1 MEIIYIIV
9 SFIVGAIC
17 FFIGWKV
24 AVHPDVISNKQE
36 IEKKRELELEI
47 NTQKERLEI
56 LKESQEKLKN
66 TYQETQQYIED
77 AEKSASKIYESK
89 FQELSVKYDNE
100 KKNLSEK
107 LQEQENTFRKEMLE
121 QRNSFEEEKTIQ
133 KEEIKKVKKEL
144 ESLRATKAAAIE
156 AARKE
161 KLINRKQ
168 EDYCLQIPIE
178 EQNDVSILKSVRNRI
193 TKPRAVSMVIWSQ
206 YYQPVAKKLFPQIL
220 GSENVCGVYK
230 ITNQETNECYIGQ
243 AKDVRKRWNEHA
255 KCGLSIDTP
264 QGNKLYKA
272 MQEYGL
278 EHFSFELL
286 EECPAEKLD
295 EKERYFI
302 SLYSSDTLGFNST
315 KGNK

>member
-1 MEIIYIIV
+1 MDWLFYIIV
-9 SFIVGAIC
+9 GFIIGAVC
-17 FFIGWKV
+17 FAIGWK
-24 AVHPDVISNKQE
+24 AAIHPDIISNERALEEQRRLKIENNTERERLNTLKQE
-36 IEKKRELELEI
+36 QEHIKSQYEELRQHINDIEK
-47 NTQKERLEI
+47 
-56 LKESQEKLKN
+56 
-66 TYQETQQYIED
+66 D
-77 AEKSASKIYESK
+77 AEKIYQVKTDKLEQEYQQK
-89 FQELSVKYDNE
+89 TTELSK
-100 KKNLSEK
+100 
-107 LQEQENTFRKEMLE
+107 RA
-121 QRNSFEEEKTIQ
+121 
-133 KEEIKKVKKEL
+133 KEL
-144 ESLRATKAAAIE
+144 ANQYEVDLQKTQEALKSLKATKAAAIE

-168 EDYCLQIPIE
+168 EDFCLRIPVE

-206 YYQPVAKKLFPQIL
+206 YYQPVAKKIFPQIL
-220 GSENVCGVYK
+220 GNENKCGIYK
-230 ITNQETNECYIGQ
+230 ITNQETGECYIGQ
-243 AKDVRKRWNEHA
+243 AKDIRKRWNEHA

-286 EECPAEKLD
+286 EECPAEELN

-302 SLYSSDTLGFNST
+302 SLYSADTLGYNSQ

>member
-1 MEIIYIIV
+1 MDWLFYIVVGFII
-9 SFIVGAIC
+9 GAVC
-17 FFIGWKV
+17 FAIGWK
-24 AVHPDVISNKQE
+24 AAIHPDIISNERALEEQRRLKIENNTERERLNTLKQE
-36 IEKKRELELEI
+36 QEHIKSQYEELRQHINDIEK
-47 NTQKERLEI
+47 
-56 LKESQEKLKN
+56 
-66 TYQETQQYIED
+66 D
-77 AEKSASKIYESK
+77 AEKIYQVKTDKLEQEYQQK
-89 FQELSVKYDNE
+89 TTELSK
-100 KKNLSEK
+100 
-107 LQEQENTFRKEMLE
+107 RA
-121 QRNSFEEEKTIQ
+121 
-133 KEEIKKVKKEL
+133 KEL
-144 ESLRATKAAAIE
+144 ANQYEIDLQKTQEALKSLKATKAAAIE

-168 EDYCLQIPIE
+168 EDFCLRIPVE

-206 YYQPVAKKLFPQIL
+206 YYQPVAKKIFPQIL
-220 GSENVCGVYK
+220 GNEDKCGIYK
-230 ITNQETNECYIGQ
+230 ITNQETGECYIGQ
-243 AKDVRKRWNEHA
+243 AKDIRKRWNEHA

-286 EECPAEKLD
+286 EECPAEELN

-302 SLYSSDTLGFNST
+302 SLYSADTLGYNSQ

>member
-1 MEIIYIIV
+1 MEIIYILVII
-9 SFIVGAIC
+9 IVGIIA
-17 FFIGWKV
+17 FFAGWKV
-24 AVHPDVISNKQE
+24 AIHPDIISNE
-36 IEKKRELELEI
+36 RAIEEQRRLKIEN
-47 NTQKERLEI
+47 NTEKERLNT
-56 LKESQEKLKN
+56 LKIEQKQAKEQ
-66 TYQETQQYIED
+66 YQEMRQHIDDIEKD
-77 AEKSASKIYESK
+77 AERIYENK
-89 FQELSVKYDNE
+89 ITQLEKEYRQKITELSKRE
-100 KKNLSEK
+100 KEVLNQYAADRQREK
-107 LQEQENTFRKEMLE
+107 AQ
-121 QRNSFEEEKTIQ
+121 
-133 KEEIKKVKKEL
+133 L
-144 ESLRATKAAAIE
+144 ESLKATKAAAIE

-168 EDYCLQIPIE
+168 EDFCLRIPIE

-206 YYQPVAKKLFPQIL
+206 YYQPVAKKIFPQIL
-220 GSENVCGVYK
+220 GSEDKCGIYK
-230 ITNQETNECYIGQ
+230 ITNQETGECYIGQ

-286 EECPAEKLD
+286 EECPAEELN

-302 SLYSSDTLGFNST
+302 SLYSADTLGYNSQ

>member
-1 MEIIYIIV
+1 MDWLFYIVVGFII
-9 SFIVGAIC
+9 GAVC
-17 FFIGWKV
+17 FAIGWK
-24 AVHPDVISNKQE
+24 AAIHPDIISNERALEEQRRLKIENNTERERLNTLKQE
-36 IEKKRELELEI
+36 QEHIKSQYEELRQHINDIEK
-47 NTQKERLEI
+47 
-56 LKESQEKLKN
+56 
-66 TYQETQQYIED
+66 D
-77 AEKSASKIYESK
+77 AEKIYQVKTDKLEQEYQQK
-89 FQELSVKYDNE
+89 TTELSKRAKELANQYEVD
-100 KKNLSEK
+100 
-107 LQEQENTFRKEMLE
+107 LQKTQEA
-121 QRNSFEEEKTIQ
+121 
-133 KEEIKKVKKEL
+133 L
-144 ESLRATKAAAIE
+144 ESLKATKAAAIE

-168 EDYCLQIPIE
+168 EDFCLRIPVE

-206 YYQPVAKKLFPQIL
+206 YYQPVAKKIFPQIL
-220 GSENVCGVYK
+220 GNEDKCGIYK
-230 ITNQETNECYIGQ
+230 ITNQETGECYIGQ
-243 AKDVRKRWNEHA
+243 AKDIRKRWNEHA

-286 EECPAEKLD
+286 EECPAEELN

-302 SLYSSDTLGFNST
+302 SLYSADTLGYNSQ

>member
-1 MEIIYIIV
+1 MEIISILAIIV
-9 SFIVGAIC
+9 VGIIA
-17 FFIGWKV
+17 FLVGWKV
-24 AVHPDVISNKQE
+24 AIHPDIISNEKA
-36 IEKKRELELEI
+36 IEEQRRLKIEN
-47 NTQKERLEI
+47 NTEKERLNTLKLEQKHAKEQCQEMRQHINDIEKDAERIYENKIAQLEKEYQQKITELSKREEEI
-56 LKESQEKLKN
+56 LN
-66 TYQETQQYIED
+66 QYAAD
-77 AEKSASKIYESK
+77 
-89 FQELSVKYDNE
+89 
-100 KKNLSEK
+100 
-107 LQEQENTFRKEMLE
+107 R
-121 QRNSFEEEKTIQ
+121 Q
-133 KEEIKKVKKEL
+133 KEEAQL
-144 ESLRATKAAAIE
+144 ESLKATKAAAIE

-168 EDYCLQIPIE
+168 EDFCLRIPIE

-206 YYQPVAKKLFPQIL
+206 YYQPVAKKIFPQIL
-220 GSENVCGVYK
+220 GSEDKCGIYK
-230 ITNQETNECYIGQ
+230 ITNQETGECYIGQ

-286 EECPAEKLD
+286 EECPAEELN

-302 SLYSSDTLGFNST
+302 SLYSADTLGYNSN
-315 KGNK
+315 KGVK

>member
-1 MEIIYIIV
+1 MEIISILAIIV
-9 SFIVGAIC
+9 VGIIA
-17 FFIGWKV
+17 FLVGWKV
-24 AVHPDVISNKQE
+24 AIHPDIISNEKA
-36 IEKKRELELEI
+36 IEEQRRLKIEN
-47 NTQKERLEI
+47 NTEKERLNTLKLEQKHAKEQYQEMRQHINDIEKDAERIYENKIAQLEKEYQQKITELSKREEEI
-56 LKESQEKLKN
+56 LN
-66 TYQETQQYIED
+66 QYAAD
-77 AEKSASKIYESK
+77 
-89 FQELSVKYDNE
+89 
-100 KKNLSEK
+100 
-107 LQEQENTFRKEMLE
+107 R
-121 QRNSFEEEKTIQ
+121 Q
-133 KEEIKKVKKEL
+133 KEEAQL
-144 ESLRATKAAAIE
+144 ESLKATKAAAIE

-168 EDYCLQIPIE
+168 EDFCLRIPIE

-206 YYQPVAKKLFPQIL
+206 YYQPVAKKIFPQIL
-220 GSENVCGVYK
+220 GSEDKCGIYK
-230 ITNQETNECYIGQ
+230 ITNQETGECYIGQ

-286 EECPAEKLD
+286 EECPAEELN

-302 SLYSSDTLGFNST
+302 SLYSADTLGYNSN
-315 KGNK
+315 KGVK

>member
-1 MEIIYIIV
+1 MDWLFYIIV
-9 SFIVGAIC
+9 GFIIGAVC
-17 FFIGWKV
+17 FAIGWK
-24 AVHPDVISNKQE
+24 AAIHPDIISNERALEEQRRLKIENNTERERLNTLKQE
-36 IEKKRELELEI
+36 QEHIKSQYEELRQHINDIEK
-47 NTQKERLEI
+47 
-56 LKESQEKLKN
+56 
-66 TYQETQQYIED
+66 D
-77 AEKSASKIYESK
+77 AEKIYQVKTDKLEQEYQQK
-89 FQELSVKYDNE
+89 TTELSK
-100 KKNLSEK
+100 
-107 LQEQENTFRKEMLE
+107 RA
-121 QRNSFEEEKTIQ
+121 
-133 KEEIKKVKKEL
+133 KEL
-144 ESLRATKAAAIE
+144 ANQYEVDLQKTQEALKSLKATKAAAIE

-168 EDYCLQIPIE
+168 EDFCLRIPVE

-206 YYQPVAKKLFPQIL
+206 YYQPVAKKIFPQIL
-220 GSENVCGVYK
+220 GNEDKCGIYK
-230 ITNQETNECYIGQ
+230 ITNQETGECYIGQ
-243 AKDVRKRWNEHA
+243 AKDIRKRWNEHA

-286 EECPAEKLD
+286 EECPAEELN

-302 SLYSSDTLGFNST
+302 SLYSADTLGYNSQ